1 MSWKETTFDVAEMR
15 TLISRFAGKRADHV
29 VFDIHSKHHNLYTLG
44 TVILHILWLK
54 NNLTTMPS
62 IYYYGKVFV
71 LHNIYFIII
80 FNIGSPSCLL
90 PWLPKAGQ

>member
-1 MSWKETTFDVAEMR
+1 
-15 TLISRFAGKRADHV
+15 
-29 VFDIHSKHHNLYTLG
+29 
-44 TVILHILWLK
+44 
-54 NNLTTMPS
+54 MPS